1 MSPTMDWLHRQYTK
15 LWMESGVSKVRMSK
29 WRSLEKQKVM
39 IKEEMR
45 IKEQEQVAGEGSRKL
60 LEEKK

>member
-29 WRSLEKQKVM
+29 WRSLEKQRAL

-45 IKEQEQVAGEGSRKL
+45 MQETIKRDEGGR
-60 LEEKK
+60 